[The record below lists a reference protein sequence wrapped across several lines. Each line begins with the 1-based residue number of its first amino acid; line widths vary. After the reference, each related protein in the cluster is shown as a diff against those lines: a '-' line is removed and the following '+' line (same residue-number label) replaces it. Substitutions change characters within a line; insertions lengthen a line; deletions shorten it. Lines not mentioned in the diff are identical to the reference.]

1 MEQNSTMKLLLVMVV
16 GVGVVSTFQSHR
28 DRGDKTAGVNG
39 GSVYFDAQSGEF
51 RRFPENV
58 AAVEVIKRTPIRT
71 LNSGGIVNKVLKRRK
86 KYRRL
91 PLRREDDN
99 TASDESLE
107 EDDRPELREIINDS
121 FEKLPPLRAKYKTSD
136 SIRMNRQIVPDNL
149 SRYSKSSQTISQN
162 NRDNQGKIKSTNY
175 NPRKTPEAKHHV
187 ELSDKFR
194 FKQKIKEP
202 RKSNSKYFE
211 QVGAES
217 REEKV
222 YRPYFDD
229 DDDDVL
235 VASGY
240 HNTIS
245 IQEPLSNGVSLQD
258 PAAYDFTIGKIII
271 ILGLTVKYFLP

>member
-1 MEQNSTMKLLLVMVV
+1 M
-16 GVGVVSTFQSHR
+16 
-28 DRGDKTAGVNG
+28 
-39 GSVYFDAQSGEF
+39 
-51 RRFPENV
+51 
-58 AAVEVIKRTPIRT
+58 
-71 LNSGGIVNKVLKRRK
+71 LKRRK

-202 RKSNSKYFE
+202 RKSSSKYFE

-271 ILGLTVKYFLP
+271 ILGLTVEYFLPWQVTPGQLWLDCSRLQDQQLLQTSINIRGCTFLQQTAVRPTILWRITILLSVKYFVRILI